1 MTYAYES
8 GRRVQKNKILKEKK
22 IRNAWSIQPP
32 PLIVCSREKMEY
44 ISIIFLFELV
54 FHVM

>member
-32 PLIVCSREKMEY
+32 PLFVCSREKMEY